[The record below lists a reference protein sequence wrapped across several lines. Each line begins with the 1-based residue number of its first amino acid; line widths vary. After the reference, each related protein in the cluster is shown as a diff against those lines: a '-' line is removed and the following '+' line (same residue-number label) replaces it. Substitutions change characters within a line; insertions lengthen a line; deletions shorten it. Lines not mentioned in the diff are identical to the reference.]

1 MKDDHLIQ
9 SIDADLTNLYDK
21 INQLEKLIENQGKK
35 IAKQQE
41 IVDNLIQRKD

>member
-1 MKDDHLIQ
+1 MKDDYLIQ

-21 INQLEKLIENQGKK
+21 INQLEKLLENQGKK

-41 IVDNLIQRKD
+41 IVDQLLEKI

>member
-1 MKDDHLIQ
+1 MKDEYFLQ

-41 IVDNLIQRKD
+41 IVDQLLEKK

>member
-1 MKDDHLIQ
+1 MKEEYFIQ
-9 SIDADLTNLYDK
+9 SVDADLTNLYDK

-41 IVDNLIQRKD
+41 IIDHLIEKKH